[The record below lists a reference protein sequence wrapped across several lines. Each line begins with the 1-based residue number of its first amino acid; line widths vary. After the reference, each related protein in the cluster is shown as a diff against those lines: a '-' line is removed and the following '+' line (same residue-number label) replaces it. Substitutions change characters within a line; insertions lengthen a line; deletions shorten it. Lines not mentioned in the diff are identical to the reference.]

1 MEFRA
6 ELYDEHGDCLTL
18 SYVRVYVI
26 MYGDTLGKCE
36 AKDQGVVTDSRR
48 MVITSPGLEI
58 TSPGLGKTSPGL
70 EKTNQGV
77 VRAIRRVD
85 THTLV

>member
-1 MEFRA
+1 MVFRA

-18 SYVRVYVI
+18 SYARVYII
-26 MYGDTLGKCE
+26 MYGDTLGRCE
-36 AKDQGVVTDSRR
+36 AKGQGVVTDSRR
-48 MVITSPGLEI
+48 MVI